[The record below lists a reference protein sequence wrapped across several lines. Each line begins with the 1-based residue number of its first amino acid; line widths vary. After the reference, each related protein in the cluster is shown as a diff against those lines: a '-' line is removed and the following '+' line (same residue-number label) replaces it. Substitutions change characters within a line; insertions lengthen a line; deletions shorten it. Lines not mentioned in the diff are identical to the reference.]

1 MTARDAL
8 SPKHR
13 KFLDEYC
20 RDRNGAAAVRRSG
33 YSERRAKVT
42 AAELLARDDIKA
54 ALAEEDAATS
64 EKVGIEVGEIVAALR
79 TVLRANMLDYMAIG
93 QDGQPYTDFSAL
105 TREQAGVIQEVHVET
120 TQQRL
125 EGGGDPVEVRKVR
138 FKLYDKLAA
147 ADKLMRHLGG
157 YVDRVEH
164 TGRGGGPIEVRG
176 VHDLTDE
183 QLAAIASAGSS
194 RTAPAPEGEGKPA
207 RLRKRRSNP
216 GKAG

>member
-20 RDRNGAAAVRRSG
+20 KDRNGAAAVRRSG

-54 ALAEEDAATS
+54 ALADVDADNHEHAGIT
-64 EKVGIEVGEIVAALR
+64 EKRIIDELAKLGFANMADYMRVGADGDPYLDFSRLSRDQAAAL
-79 TVLRANMLDYMAIG
+79 
-93 QDGQPYTDFSAL
+93 
-105 TREQAGVIQEVHVET
+105 
-120 TQQRL
+120 
-125 EGGGDPVEVRKVR
+125 VEVTVEDFKEGRGKDARDVR
-138 FKLYDKLAA
+138 RVKFKL
-147 ADKLMRHLGG
+147 ADKKGALVDLGKHLGMFKE
-157 YVDRVEH
+157 RVEH
-164 TGRGGGPIEVRG
+164 TGKDGGPIELRK
-176 VHDLTDE
+176 VHELTDE
-183 QLAAIASAGSS
+183 QLAAIASAGSG
-194 RTAPAPEGEGKPA
+194 RALAAPEGESKPA